1 MIKKQK
7 DYFIK
12 NLPQE
17 QVVNFYRHQL
27 YDLKVQEES
36 NEWDSIIVVP
46 GSKMIINIE
55 VKTGNSG
62 ETLKS
67 ASKQTK
73 KHNIFFTKVF
83 GCVLSED
90 WKFLRSVCMPYY
102 KFDEVSTLPC
112 KQCKKFIIGTRE
124 LSDVKKWIQQF
135 VAVDIKPT
143 NESCQNEYEDLISRL
158 IGFTSIQKS
167 FEINKLL
174 AKPTDYR
181 KDVEKR
187 LTGENSGLSGEGCFN
202 DRYELVNKMDQ
213 INKISKFTLKIAQD
227 CEFNC
232 YMLTFQQLNA
242 LKYSAQILIIVGDY
256 GSGKTFVLKERAKL
270 HATKY
275 PDEKIVYI
283 SLTNFTPS
291 FPGTDE
297 CFSVMDFYA
306 KNDFRDFSNIDVIT
320 SKHIAQYI
328 QENMHKGYDDY
339 PRIKRIHSA
348 IKHFLDNHEYDA
360 IFIDELLLEYY
371 MISEQSFGGL
381 PTDKTICVTVMI
393 LDQGIKHFYYFL
405 ILYLGSCRRHL
416 FAIIV

>member
-73 KHNIFFTKVF
+73 KHNIFFRKVF

-270 HATKY
+270 HATKN

-283 SLTNFTPS
+283 TLTHLRS
-291 FPGTDE
+291 YEVDE
-297 CFSVMDFYA
+297 SFSVMDFYA
-306 KNDFRDFSNIDVIT
+306 KYDFKDFSNIDVIT
-320 SKHIAQYI
+320 TKHLAQYYK
-328 QENMHKGYDDY
+328 ENKHKINTTTIYG
-339 PRIKRIHSA
+339 I
-348 IKHFLDNHEYDA
+348 IKHFLENNEYDA
-360 IFIDELLLEYY
+360 IFIDELLIEKEW
-371 MISEQSFGGL
+371 ISEQSPGYL
-381 PTDKTICVTVMI
+381 PTDKTICVTVMEEKEKPA
-393 LDQGIKHFYYFL
+393 GIKHFYYFL
-405 ILYLGSCRRHL
+405 ILYLGSYRRH
-416 FAIIV
+416 

>member
-102 KFDEVSTLPC
+102 KFDEASTLPC

-143 NESCQNEYEDLISRL
+143 NESSQNEYDDLTSRL

-187 LTGENSGLSGEGCFN
+187 LTGENSGLSGEGGFN
-202 DRYELVNKMDQ
+202 DRYELEKKMDQ
-213 INKISKFTLKIAQD
+213 IHHKPKFTLKKHKSV
-227 CEFNC
+227 N
-232 YMLTFQQLNA
+232 
-242 LKYSAQILIIVGDY
+242 LI
-256 GSGKTFVLKERAKL
+256 
-270 HATKY
+270 
-275 PDEKIVYI
+275 
-283 SLTNFTPS
+283 
-291 FPGTDE
+291 
-297 CFSVMDFYA
+297 
-306 KNDFRDFSNIDVIT
+306 
-320 SKHIAQYI
+320 
-328 QENMHKGYDDY
+328 
-339 PRIKRIHSA
+339 
-348 IKHFLDNHEYDA
+348 
-360 IFIDELLLEYY
+360 
-371 MISEQSFGGL
+371 
-381 PTDKTICVTVMI
+381 VT
-393 LDQGIKHFYYFL
+393 
-405 ILYLGSCRRHL
+405 C
-416 FAIIV
+416 